1 MLPEISVF
9 LLFIP
14 CTKSGPGYEKVSV
27 FFFYIQT
34 VRTYIITVIPSDI
47 SLVFYIFLV
56 QHVEK
61 EKTIPTCIL
70 RAFLAF

>member
-1 MLPEISVF
+1 MLPETSVL

-14 CTKSGPGYEKVSV
+14 YTKSGSGYEKVSV

-56 QHVEK
+56 QHEEK
-61 EKTIPTCIL
+61 EKTIPTCML